1 MMRKLGF
8 NLLIGALGFVI
19 TFLTSS
25 INNLYMTSLIR
36 SFIAFVIWFLLSL
49 VFKWIMGIMT
59 TRPDDGT
66 WEEGEI
72 KSDTVMDQRGVRFD
86 LTLPDDSEELNDLLK
101 PKPESSIGGD
111 HGFTPLNPPK
121 LVSAQD
127 PEQLAKAVRHLTE
140 K

>member
-36 SFIAFVIWFLLSL
+36 SSIALVIWFLLSL
-49 VFKWIMGIMT
+49 VFKWIIGTMT
-59 TRPDDGT
+59 TRPNDET

-72 KSDTVMDQRGVRFD
+72 KSDTVRDQRGVRFD

-101 PKPESSIGGD
+101 PKPESSIEGE
-111 HGFTPLNPPK
+111 HGFMPLNPPK